1 MNNSIKNGIIS
12 GSIAGL
18 VLTIVLEIYIR
29 ISVSIGLWDPYL
41 RGIITPYFFLKIFPL
56 FIFWGAILGIIYSK
70 VYNLIPK
77 GKVMKGLIYGLL
89 LFFIISL
96 RYVMYDYPITPAL
109 SIAGFIFTDFFAWI
123 AYGLTLGILF
133 EILANKYFSFE
144 KESEILQYAFR
155 SGIVPGAIAGLSSGI
170 MASIFYLIFNP
181 PGIWNI
187 ITIQIL
193 INILWGIIFGGIF
206 AKVYNLVPDVK
217 FKKGLYFGSL
227 IFFITIFHMSSWSM
241 AVFAYHDYWQIIPSV
256 IGFYWIS
263 GFAQAIIFGLVLG
276 YLYKK

>member
-18 VLTIVLEIYIR
+18 VLTIVLEIYVR
-29 ISVSIGLWDPYL
+29 ISVSIGLWDTFL
-41 RGIITPYFFLKIFPL
+41 REIITPYFFLKIFPL

-70 VYNLIPK
+70 VYSLIPK
-77 GKVMKGLIYGLL
+77 EKVMKGLIYGLL

-96 RYVMYDYPITPAL
+96 RYVMYDYPNTHTL
-109 SIAGFIFTDFFAWI
+109 SIAGFIFIDFFAWL
-123 AYGLTLGILF
+123 AYGLALGIVYESLGK
-133 EILANKYFSFE
+133 KYFFE
-144 KESEILQYAFR
+144 KESEISQYPIK
-155 SGIVPGAIAGLSSGI
+155 SSLMPGAIAGLSSGI
-170 MASIFYLIFNP
+170 IASVFYLIFNMP
-181 PGIWNI
+181 EVWNLI
-187 ITIQIL
+187 IIQIL

-206 AKVYNLVPDVK
+206 NKVYNIVPRK
-217 FKKGLYFGSL
+217 KKKKGLYYGL
-227 IFFITIFHMSSWSM
+227 IMFFITIFNVSSWTICL
-241 AVFAYHDYWQIIPSV
+241 FAYNKYWQFIPGV